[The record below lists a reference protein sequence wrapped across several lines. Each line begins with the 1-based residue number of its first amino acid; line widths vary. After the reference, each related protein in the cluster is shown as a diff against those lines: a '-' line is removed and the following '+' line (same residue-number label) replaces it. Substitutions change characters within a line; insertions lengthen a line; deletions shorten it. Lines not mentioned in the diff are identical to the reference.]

1 MNSGAHDPRIVLAYA
16 QCLARQGRHDH
27 ATQTVNSA
35 FPQRNT
41 DPAWADLE
49 AWHHHHLAG

>member
-16 QCLARQGRHDH
+16 QRLARQGRHDH